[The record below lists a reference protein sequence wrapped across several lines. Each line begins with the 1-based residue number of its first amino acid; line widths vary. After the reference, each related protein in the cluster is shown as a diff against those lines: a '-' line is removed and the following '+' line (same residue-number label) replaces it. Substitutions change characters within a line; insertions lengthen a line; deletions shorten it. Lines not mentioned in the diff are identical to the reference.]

1 MAPTPRRARP
11 RAKAPKRVR
20 WSKPEWVDL
29 TDAELLEWRFCD
41 LALTLEK
48 TPIAARIDQLRDE
61 LRRKKLVFQ
70 PDIWISTDWFSPDG
84 VPGIAVPFF
93 VVHPRLRLLERRQMQ
108 WVEGGTNR
116 AFMRLIRHEA
126 GHAIDNAY
134 RLHKR
139 PDWREMFG
147 RYSQPYRSYYHPK
160 PYSKRFVVHLDN
172 WYAQSHP
179 AEDYAETFAVWL
191 DPGSR
196 WRKRYDEWPALEK
209 LEYIDGLMNEVSQE
223 PPLVRKRER
232 PDSVA
237 SLRMRLGEYYQRK
250 RSHYGKDRPVGYD
263 RDLRRLFRERRPG
276 ERRLRA
282 HRFLRSVQPQIL
294 RAVARWTGEFQYT
307 VKQVLGELI
316 ERAEELDLVVAS
328 DERESLLDATI
339 MLTIQTMNYV
349 HSGYHRLLR

>member
-1 MAPTPRRARP
+1 MPSPKPRRRPAGKARA
-11 RAKAPKRVR
+11 RARRGKPK
-20 WSKPEWVDL
+20 WVDL
-29 TDAELLEWRFCD
+29 TDAELMEWRFCD
-41 LALTLEK
+41 LELCLEE
-48 TPIAARIDQLRDE
+48 TPIAPRVEQLREE
-61 LRRKKLVFQ
+61 LRRKKLGFQ

-84 VPGIAVPFF
+84 VPGIAVPFY

-116 AFMRLIRHEA
+116 GFMHLIRHEA

-134 RLHKR
+134 LLHKR
-139 PDWREMFG
+139 PDWRETFG

-196 WRKRYDEWPALEK
+196 WRKRYAEWPALDK
-209 LEYIDGLMNEVSQE
+209 LEYIDGLMREVRDAS
-223 PPLVRKRER
+223 PVVRSRER

-237 SLRMRLGEYYQRK
+237 SLRMRLGDYYRRK
-250 RSHYGKDRPVGYD
+250 RSHYGKDRPAGYD
-263 RDLRRLFRERRPG
+263 RDLRRLFRERVRG
-276 ERRLRA
+276 DKRMRA
-282 HRFLRSVQPQIL
+282 DRFLRSVQPQIL

-316 ERAEELDLVVAS
+316 ERARELDLVVAL
-328 DERESLLDATI
+328 DERASLLDATI